1 MMEWHNLCAHYRTL
15 LVCVCPKKFLE
26 TPLCKTLGLVRS
38 NQRKLLLLPC
48 ISNTM
53 SGLTVC
59 VTRWWAGRDN
69 AILPEPTSSHANC
82 LKTRRLPPVGCT
94 LCWVAVILETY
105 QLQLNTTDS
114 SSRQVNITQL
124 RLSQR
129 GQAESFIQRFSEIY
143 SYTIFPLYLL
153 LPNLP

>member
-94 LCWVAVILETY
+94 LCWVACFHSDLLKAFGQDRYCAV
-105 QLQLNTTDS
+105 LQKDKSTARS
-114 SSRQVNITQL
+114 ARSIV
-124 RLSQR
+124 SQCPTAAATCCR
-129 GQAESFIQRFSEIY
+129 DAKADFDAL
-143 SYTIFPLYLL
+143 T
-153 LPNLP
+153 